1 MGDSMNRIEIYKM
14 LEYKGGMAL
23 INLMAM
29 FRRRKNTIITS
40 IPKKVLIVKLF
51 GFGNVI
57 LMSYLI
63 KTLKENGIKVHILTT
78 ESNESIVNTYKNI
91 IDKGYFIRDEHFI
104 QIPVNSL
111 LMLKSI
117 RRENYDV
124 VIDAEQLIEFSA
136 ILSHLINP
144 KCLIGYYMEHLPK
157 YKLYDISIPN
167 NDDKHIVY
175 QYLDFL
181 KPFGLKCES
190 PQLVPIHYDYEDVEY
205 VNKILSKFKP
215 DDILIGICPFVGFQ
229 NRLRGWNKFDKLIS
243 ELLKLDERIKI
254 FVVGSRSEKNEI
266 SKYIIDNRRVF
277 PVVGWDFKKLFCLFN
292 KLNIGIS
299 CDTGPMHLMACSN
312 CFVISL
318 FGPTDSKIYGPF
330 TDKKHILYKN
340 LKCSPCATNLKGK
353 ILDCDNNS
361 CMDKITVE
369 EVLDVVNKLVK

>member
-1 MGDSMNRIEIYKM
+1 MNRVEMYKI
-14 LEYKGGMAL
+14 LEHEGGMTL
-23 INLMAM
+23 IDLIAM
-29 FRRRKNTIITS
+29 VRRRINTIPTS

-51 GFGNVI
+51 GFGNII
-57 LMSYLI
+57 LMSPLI
-63 KTLKENGIKVHILTT
+63 KTLKENGIEVHVLTT
-78 ESNESIVNTYKNI
+78 GDNEGIVNAYKNI
-91 IDKGYFIRDEHFI
+91 IDKGYFIKYEHI
-104 QIPVNSL
+104 TQIPVNSL
-111 LMLKSI
+111 LMLKPL

-124 VIDAEQLIEFSA
+124 VIDAEQVIEFSA

-157 YKLYDISIPN
+157 YKLYNISIPN

-190 PQLVPIHYDYEDVEY
+190 PKLVPIPYDDEDEEY
-205 VNKILSKFKP
+205 VNKRLSKFKS

-254 FVVGSRSEKNEI
+254 FVIGGNSEKNEI
-266 SKYIIDNRRVF
+266 FKYIIDDRRVF
-277 PVVGWDFKKLFCLFN
+277 PIVGWDFKKLFCLFN

-318 FGPTDSKIYGPF
+318 FGPTDPEIYGPF
-330 TDKKHILYKN
+330 TDKKYIIYKN
-340 LKCSPCATNLKGK
+340 LECSPCATNLKGK
-353 ILDCDNNS
+353 ILDCDNNI

-369 EVLDVVNKLVK
+369 DVLDAVNKVLVK